1 MEHTNPD
8 IPFERQMLHI
18 LRSYQHLQDEVL
30 RLRAENSRL
39 AMRLLVAK
47 QALQHAA
54 PPIPDTAKEKVKE
67 KAKQAV
73 AAIARR
79 DAEIRQLIAKLS
91 HLHGLERPSEAQ

>member
-30 RLRAENSRL
+30 RLRAKNSRL
-39 AMRLLVAK
+39 AMRLLVAE

-54 PPIPDTAKEKVKE
+54 LPLPDTAKE